1 MRITRL
7 DLLRFGK
14 FTDTSLALPQA
25 TQDFH
30 LIVGP
35 NEAGKSTVRTAIQE
49 LLFGID
55 ARSSYNFIHTHKE
68 MRLGALIEHA
78 GNQLEFTRTKA
89 QSKTLQ
95 SAGVVLPDN
104 ALQPYLGSVDRKF
117 FDQMF
122 GLNHERLVKG
132 GQEILSASNN
142 IGQIL
147 FQAAAG
153 IGSLGIIRDRL
164 DKEADSLW
172 GARRAG
178 NREYYLAAD
187 ELAQAEAALK
197 HTTVKTK
204 DWQEARAS
212 VDGLVQQLH
221 AARAQYTT
229 LATERQQCERVR
241 RIAPLLSTLNQ
252 VEQQLAELSAV
263 VLLPENAAAQLTQSE
278 QDIAIAQRA
287 HELFSCQATDLIGKM
302 ASLTPP
308 TLVLARAADIEALSA
323 KRQEL
328 RNVEGDIAKRESE
341 VQVLWQDVQSL
352 ARQLGWPDETEDA
365 LNLRLPG
372 SLLRAGM
379 EALIRSH
386 AALAQAQVLAQK
398 TLTDRRAE
406 LKAIDAEI
414 SLLPQASIP
423 PALSTALG
431 TARALGDVA
440 APLKKAATQVARLQ
454 RDLHAAEP
462 ALGSWNPGLQT
473 LQTLQA
479 PTQEQMHALSHER
492 SELAQGVLALRNRVA
507 DVQSEM
513 QALQLEITQYKTAHQ
528 PVTLEEVMQSRA
540 RRDVE
545 WAAIKSGAAALAASA
560 TGLERAVQRS
570 DSLADQRHDKAQQA
584 TELQGKLDRAQRLQ
598 LLATDLSQRAHIAN
612 EALAD
617 FDVHWSAR
625 MHSTGLTGM
634 SLHQVNDWRAAR
646 ERVLTCAVALA
657 EAQSAQQDFAASVQA
672 ATSTLQR
679 ALQEIGVVV
688 SDATFA
694 DLLLLADG
702 WVSTSTRHQERRS
715 ALLTQKK
722 RAEVTM
728 VDWENQVQQ
737 TQAALAAWQQKWE
750 QSLVQSHL
758 PPQSEPE
765 VITGALALLD
775 RIHQQLEK
783 IRDIRV
789 NRIDVMRLE
798 LERFAA
804 AAQALAQ
811 NVAPEHA
818 TEPAGQIS
826 MHLDGQLKQQT
837 FAAQELQRLTRER
850 DLALAQ
856 AAGAQTKIAQ
866 TQAGLEPL
874 LRMSGAPD
882 NDALRSAAAHSDRR
896 RSLQA
901 ESERALRQVL
911 SAGEGLDRTTL
922 SSEWAATDV
931 NSSAARL
938 DAIKQQTDAVVEQQN
953 KLSGALTS
961 AQAVLNG
968 IAGQGDAARAEAQR
982 QAALARMANA
992 LERYLKVFTAAKLL
1006 RWSIE
1011 RFRETRQGPMLSRAS
1026 DLFMGLTQGAF
1037 SKLVVDYEVEP
1048 LKLTGQRATGELVE
1062 ISGMSEG
1069 TRDQLYLAL
1078 RLAAMELH
1086 LAQTVP
1092 LPLIAD
1098 DLFINY
1104 DDGRAR
1110 AGLQALASLSQSTQV
1125 IFLSHHA
1132 HLVPVAQSVFGS
1144 QLNVVHLG
1152 AAVSN

>member
-55 ARSSYNFIHTHKE
+55 TRSPYNFIHTHKE
-68 MRLGALIEHA
+68 MRLGALIEH
-78 GNQLEFTRTKA
+78 GGSQLEFTRTKA

-104 ALQPYLGSVDRKF
+104 ALQPYLGAVDRKF

-153 IGSLGIIRDRL
+153 IGSLGVIRDRL
-164 DKEADSLW
+164 DQEADALW

-197 HTTVKTK
+197 YSTVKTK
-204 DWQEARAS
+204 DWQEARAA

-252 VEQQLAELSAV
+252 AEQQLAELGTV
-263 VLLPENAAAQLTQSE
+263 VALPENTLAQLTQAE

-287 HELFSCQATDLIGKM
+287 HTLFDQQVADLSARMATLSPQARL
-302 ASLTPP
+302 
-308 TLVLARAADIEALSA
+308 LARTADIEALTA

-328 RNVEGDIAKRESE
+328 RNVAGDIAKRESE
-341 VQVLWQDVQSL
+341 VQVLWQDVQNL
-352 ARQLGWPDETEDA
+352 ARQLGWPEEGEEA
-365 LNLRLPG
+365 LSVRLPG
-372 SLLRAGM
+372 SLLRAGID
-379 EALIRSH
+379 ELVRSH

-398 TLTDRRAE
+398 TLSDRQAE
-406 LKAIDAEI
+406 IKAIEAEI
-414 SLLPQASIP
+414 TLLPSASTP
-423 PALSTALG
+423 VALSSALG

-440 APLKKAATQVARLQ
+440 AQLKKAASQVARLQ

-462 ALGSWNPGLQT
+462 ALGGWNPGLQT
-473 LQTLQA
+473 LQTQLP
-479 PTQEQMHALSHER
+479 PTHDEIQALSHER
-492 SELAQGVLALRNRVA
+492 AELAQAVLATRNRA
-507 DVQSEM
+507 AEVQSEM
-513 QALQLEITQYKTAHQ
+513 HALQLEITQYKTVHQ
-528 PVTLEEVMQSRA
+528 PVTLEDVMQSRA
-540 RRDVE
+540 QRDAE
-545 WAAIKSGAAALAASA
+545 WAAIKSGAAALGAAA
-560 TGLERAVQRS
+560 AGLERAVQRS
-570 DSLADQRHDKAQQA
+570 DTLADQRHDKAQQA
-584 TELQGKLDRAQRLQ
+584 TALQGQCDRLQRLQ
-598 LLATDLSQRAHIAN
+598 WQVNDLGQRAINAA
-612 EALAD
+612 EALSG
-617 FDVHWSAR
+617 FDALWSAR
-625 MHSTGLTGM
+625 SSAIGLAGM

-646 ERVLTCAVALA
+646 ERLLSCAAALA
-657 EAQSAQQDFAASVQA
+657 EAQAAQQDTALTVQSAHAALLQALQGVAVQA
-672 ATSTLQR
+672 DGQ
-679 ALQEIGVVV
+679 
-688 SDATFA
+688 TFA
-694 DLLLLADG
+694 DLLVLADG
-702 WVSTSTRHQERRS
+702 WVSTTTRQQERRNTLAS
-715 ALLTQKK
+715 QKK
-722 RAEVTM
+722 RAEVAIA
-728 VDWENQVQQ
+728 DLAYQVQQ
-737 TQAALAAWQQKWE
+737 ADTALAVWQQKW
-750 QSLVQSHL
+750 QHSLAQAYL
-758 PPQSEPE
+758 PSQSEPA
-765 VITGALALLD
+765 VVTGALALMERMYL
-775 RIHQQLEK
+775 QLQK

-798 LERFAA
+798 LARFAV

-811 NVAPEHA
+811 EVAPEHA
-818 TEPAGQIS
+818 AEPADQIS
-826 MHLDGQLKQQT
+826 VHLDRALKQQT

-856 AAGAQTKIAQ
+856 ATAAQLKTAQ
-866 TQAGLEPL
+866 AQAGLEPL
-874 LRMSGAPD
+874 LRMSGALD
-882 NDALRSAAAHSDRR
+882 NDALRSAAAHSDRQ

-911 SAGEGLDRTTL
+911 SAGEGLDRATL
-922 SSEWAATDV
+922 SGEWAATDV
-931 NSSAARL
+931 NTSAVRL
-938 DAIKQQTDAVVEQQN
+938 EAIQQQTDAVVEQQN

-968 IAGQGDAARAEAQR
+968 IAGQGDAARAESQR

-1026 DLFMGLTQGAF
+1026 DMFMGLTQGAF

-1048 LKLTGQRATGELVE
+1048 LKLTGQRATGALVE
-1062 ISGMSEG
+1062 IAGMSEG

-1078 RLAAMELH
+1078 RLAALELH
-1086 LAQTVP
+1086 LEQTVP

-1132 HLVPVAQSVFGS
+1132 HLVPVAQSVLGAR
-1144 QLNVVHLG
+1144 LNVVHLG
-1152 AAVSN
+1152 